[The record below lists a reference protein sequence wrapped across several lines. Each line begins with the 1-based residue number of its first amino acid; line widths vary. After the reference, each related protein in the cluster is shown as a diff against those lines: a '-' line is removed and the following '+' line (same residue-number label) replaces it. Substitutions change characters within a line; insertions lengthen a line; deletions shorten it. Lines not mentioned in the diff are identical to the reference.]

1 MNNSNLSSNLPNK
14 NRKSLMRKRTRF
26 GSFISK
32 NGMTKSNESSKTPET
47 IHSLLVG
54 KMIKAEQEYYL
65 QNTDV
70 GMMLGVY
77 I

>member
-1 MNNSNLSSNLPNK
+1 MNNSNLSSNLSK
-14 NRKSLMRKRTRF
+14 NRKSLKRRTTRF
-26 GSFISK
+26 GSSIFK
-32 NGMTKSNESSKTPET
+32 NGMTKSNENSKTPDT

-70 GMMLGVY
+70 GMMLGIY